1 MKKNKKLKIL
11 YNFLLDKKYSYIKI
25 LDISK
30 ISVIADYFVIL
41 STDNIKSAETL
52 TDQIEDLFSMNNIE
66 LRGKEGYKSG
76 WNILDYNDV
85 VIHIF
90 NDENRTFYNIEK
102 NWADA
107 KYIDVDTNFL

>member
-66 LRGKEGYKSG
+66 LRGKEGYKS
-76 WNILDYNDV
+76 IMML
-85 VIHIF
+85 
-90 NDENRTFYNIEK
+90 
-102 NWADA
+102 
-107 KYIDVDTNFL
+107 